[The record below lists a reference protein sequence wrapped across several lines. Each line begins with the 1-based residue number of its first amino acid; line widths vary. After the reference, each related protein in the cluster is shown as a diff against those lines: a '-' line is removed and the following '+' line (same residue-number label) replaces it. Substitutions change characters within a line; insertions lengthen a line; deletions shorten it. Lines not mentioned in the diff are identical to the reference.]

1 MCIKNQGVQ
10 CLSIMYLLHAGLARH
25 SFDANDGDVH
35 GPRLKLVLD
44 VGDLG
49 GEGGWGQVGGS
60 HVGYP
65 RILLV
70 EADLRSQN
78 NTG

>member
-1 MCIKNQGVQ
+1 
-10 CLSIMYLLHAGLARH
+10 MYLLDAGLASH

-35 GPRLKLVLD
+35 GPRLELVLD

-49 GEGGWGQVGGS
+49 GEGGRGQVGGS

-78 NTG
+78 NTWMMVL

>member
-1 MCIKNQGVQ
+1 MF
-10 CLSIMYLLHAGLARH
+10 LLDAGLASH
-25 SFDANDGDVH
+25 SLDADDGDVH
-35 GPRLKLVLD
+35 GPRLELVLD

-49 GEGGWGQVGGS
+49 GEGGRGQVGGS